1 MTNEA
6 KTPGLI
12 VRGLCLAV
20 VAMCCL
26 SAAAQAGK
34 PSAARRAA
42 PLAPPPTRW
51 DQALIDRFL
60 ADVPSTLGPRPVAAA
75 LSGGASGAT
84 GVLVPDGTDQATAA
98 EESSPASVGK
108 TAWTKLISAGVL
120 EDEIKAV
127 HLSLGESLKTAS
139 KFKSGG
145 FRTARQELSWLA
157 VLLEVVGRYDGEVRW
172 RGFALALRDGA
183 VRAGRNCKA
192 ASDATYKEAK
202 QRGAELADL
211 LRGQRPD
218 TVEEP
223 GNAPWPELADRP
235 PLMQR
240 LETAQRERLAPWTA
254 SEEEFRS
261 HRGEVSHE
269 AQVVALL
276 AAVIADA
283 GYEFANES
291 SYQAETQA
299 LRTAAEQL
307 GQAAENSN
315 FEQAQAAARQAAK
328 CCDDCHTNFRS

>member
-6 KTPGLI
+6 KTLGLI

-20 VAMCCL
+20 AAICCL
-26 SAAAQAGK
+26 SAVAQAGK

-42 PLAPPPTRW
+42 PLAPAPTRW

-60 ADVPSTLGPRPVAAA
+60 ADVPSTLGPRPVAAT
-75 LSGGASGAT
+75 SSGAKASDSI
-84 GVLVPDGTDQATAA
+84 PDATDQAAA
-98 EESSPASVGK
+98 TEESSPDSVGK
-108 TAWTKLISAGVL
+108 TAWSKVISAGVL

-145 FRTARQELSWLA
+145 FRTARQDLSWMA

-172 RGFALALRDGA
+172 HGFALALRDGA

-192 ASDATYKEAK
+192 ASDATFKEAK
-202 QRGAELADL
+202 QRMAELADL

-218 TVEEP
+218 AVETP
-223 GNAPWPELADRP
+223 GGAPWPELAERP

-254 SEEEFRS
+254 SEEEFRG
-261 HRGEVSHE
+261 HRSQVLHE

-276 AAVIADA
+276 ATVICDA
-283 GYEFANES
+283 GYEFGNES
-291 SYQAETQA
+291 SYQAEAQA

-307 GQAAENSN
+307 RQAAENSSL
-315 FEQAQAAARQAAK
+315 EQAQSALRQAAK
-328 CCDDCHTNFRS
+328 CCDDCHTSFRS